1 MKFLIMTICLF
12 VLAFALVSAVPA
24 VHDEGIFGDVGAAD
38 ETLNVQD
45 PQAFLLKKLLLKKKL
60 LLLG

>member
-24 VHDEGIFGDVGAAD
+24 VQDEGIFGADGAAD

>member
-1 MKFLIMTICLF
+1 MKFLLMTICLF
-12 VLAFALVSAVPA
+12 VLAFALVAAIPA
-24 VHDEGIFGDVGAAD
+24 VHDEGLFGADGAAD
-38 ETLNVQD
+38 ETLNPQD